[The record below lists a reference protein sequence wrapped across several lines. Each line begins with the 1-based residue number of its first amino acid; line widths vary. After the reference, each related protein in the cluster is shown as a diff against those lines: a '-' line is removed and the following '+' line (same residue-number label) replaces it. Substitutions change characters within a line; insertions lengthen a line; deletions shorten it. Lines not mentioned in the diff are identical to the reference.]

1 MISVVLVDDHRV
13 VVEGLRLLLDAYSD
27 IEVVGE
33 ASDGAAGAQLT
44 AQLAP
49 DVVLMDL
56 AMPGTN
62 GVASTRLIS
71 DQSPNSAVIILTTF
85 ADREGILASLDAGA
99 VGYLMK
105 DIEPDTLHQAII
117 AAATGGSPIDP
128 RVARTLIDARTRST
142 PAPTRL
148 TEKQTEVLAL
158 VAEGLPNRSIAR
170 RLDISEKT
178 VKTHLTHIFQ
188 TLGVADRVQAALWA
202 QENLGDRAP

>member
-1 MISVVLVDDHRV
+1 VISVVLVDDHRV
-13 VVEGLRLLLDAYSD
+13 VIEGLRLLLDAYAD

-33 ASDGAAGAQLT
+33 ASDGAAGAQL
-44 AQLAP
+44 AARLEP

-56 AMPGTN
+56 AMPGTD
-62 GVASTRLIS
+62 GVAGAKLIS
-71 DQSPNSAVIILTTF
+71 ETSPKSAVVILTTF

-105 DIEPDTLHQAII
+105 DIEPDALHQAIT

-128 RVARTLIDARTRST
+128 RVARTLLESRTQSSAQ
-142 PAPTRL
+142 PARL

-158 VAEGLPNRSIAR
+158 VAEGLPNRMIAR
-170 RLDISEKT
+170 RLGISEKT
-178 VKTHLTHIFQ
+178 VKTHLTQIFQ

-202 QENLGDRAP
+202 QENLPDRAP

>member
-27 IEVVGE
+27 IEVIGE

-56 AMPGTN
+56 AMPGTD

>member
-71 DQSPNSAVIILTTF
+71 DQSPSSAVIILTTF

>member
-27 IEVVGE
+27 IEVIGE
-33 ASDGAAGAQLT
+33 ASDGTTGAQLT
-44 AQLAP
+44 AQLEP

-56 AMPGTN
+56 AMPGTD

-105 DIEPDTLHQAII
+105 DIEPDTLHQAIN

-170 RLDISEKT
+170 RLGISEKT
-178 VKTHLTHIFQ
+178 VKTHLTQIFQ

-202 QENLGDRAP
+202 QEHLPGRAP

>member
-27 IEVVGE
+27 IEVIGE
-33 ASDGAAGAQLT
+33 ASDGTAGAQLT
-44 AQLAP
+44 AQLEP

-56 AMPGTN
+56 AMPGTD

-105 DIEPDTLHQAII
+105 DIEPDTLHQAIN

-142 PAPTRL
+142 PAPARL

-170 RLDISEKT
+170 RLGISEKT
-178 VKTHLTHIFQ
+178 VKTHLTQIFQ

-202 QENLGDRAP
+202 QEHLPGRAP

>member
-178 VKTHLTHIFQ
+178 VKTHLTQIFQ

>member
-1 MISVVLVDDHRV
+1 VISVVLVDDHRV

-27 IEVVGE
+27 IEVIGE
-33 ASDGAAGAQLT
+33 ASDGATGAQLAT
-44 AQLAP
+44 ELEP

-56 AMPGTN
+56 AMPGTD
-62 GVASTRLIS
+62 GVAGTQLVS
-71 DQSPNSAVIILTTF
+71 DQSPSSAVIILTTF

-128 RVARTLIDARTRST
+128 RVARTLIEARTRPA

-148 TEKQTEVLAL
+148 TDKQTEVLAL
-158 VAEGLPNRSIAR
+158 VAEGLPNRTIAR
-170 RLDISEKT
+170 RLGISEKT
-178 VKTHLTHIFQ
+178 VKTHLTQIFQ

-202 QENLGDRAP
+202 QEHLPDRAP

>member
-13 VVEGLRLLLDAYSD
+13 VVEGLRLLLDAYLD
-27 IEVVGE
+27 IEVIGE
-33 ASDGAAGAQLT
+33 ASDGATGAQLAT
-44 AQLAP
+44 ELEP

-56 AMPGTN
+56 AMPGTD
-62 GVASTRLIS
+62 GVAGTQLVS
-71 DQSPNSAVIILTTF
+71 DQSPSSAVIILTTF

-128 RVARTLIDARTRST
+128 RVARTLIEARTRPA

-148 TEKQTEVLAL
+148 TDKQTEVLAL
-158 VAEGLPNRSIAR
+158 VAEGLPNRTIAR
-170 RLDISEKT
+170 RLGISEKT
-178 VKTHLTHIFQ
+178 VKTHLTQIFQ

-202 QENLGDRAP
+202 QEHLPDRAP

>member
-27 IEVVGE
+27 IEVIGE
-33 ASDGAAGAQLT
+33 ASDGATGAQLAT
-44 AQLAP
+44 ELEP

-56 AMPGTN
+56 AMPGTD
-62 GVASTRLIS
+62 GVAGTQLVS
-71 DQSPNSAVIILTTF
+71 DQSPSSAVIILTTF

-128 RVARTLIDARTRST
+128 RVARTLIEARTRPA

-148 TEKQTEVLAL
+148 TDKQTEVLAL
-158 VAEGLPNRSIAR
+158 VAEGLPNRTIAR
-170 RLDISEKT
+170 RLGISEKT
-178 VKTHLTHIFQ
+178 VKTHLTQIFQ

-202 QENLGDRAP
+202 QEHLPDRAP

>member
-27 IEVVGE
+27 IEVIGE

-56 AMPGTN
+56 AMPGTD

-128 RVARTLIDARTRST
+128 RVARTLIEARTRST

-170 RLDISEKT
+170 RLGISEKT
-178 VKTHLTHIFQ
+178 VKTHLTQIFQ